1 MQKFFAAAA
10 AAALALLPFAAQ
22 AHPGHH
28 GQADHANH
36 TDHAAHAAAEG
47 KLTLDTPVEAIVA
60 KPEGK
65 AVLEANLPGIT
76 AHEHYAMFKSMS
88 LKQIAGM
95 APTQVTPETLAKVE
109 AGLAAIK

>member
-1 MQKFFAAAA
+1 MHKFAIAAAA
-10 AAALALLPFAAQ
+10 IALAPFAAQ
-22 AHPGHH
+22 AQDHSAHAGH
-28 GQADHANH
+28 A
-36 TDHAAHAAAEG
+36 DHAAHAKADG

-76 AHEHYAMFKSMS
+76 THEHYEMFKAMN

-95 APTQVTPETLAKVE
+95 APTQVTPEVLAKIEV
-109 AGLAAIK
+109 GLATLK

>member
-1 MQKFFAAAA
+1 MHKIVAA
-10 AAALALLPFAAQ
+10 AAALALAPFAAQ
-22 AHPGHH
+22 AQDHSGHA
-28 GQADHANH
+28 G
-36 TDHAAHAAAEG
+36 HAAPAATVAADG
-47 KLTLDTPVEAIVA
+47 KLSLDTPVEAIVA

-76 AHEHYAMFKSMS
+76 IHEHFEMFKSMS

-95 APTQVTPETLAKVE
+95 APDRLTPEALAKVE